1 MKHHKFITI
10 IHRKA
15 SSTLRHTYQK
25 KAEKQNSENDQ
36 HSVLQQT
43 HSRKDPSLRC
53 GTLSRRRQKSKI
65 PKMGC
70 IPCFNRNTAAK
81 TLCCAAAAK
90 KEEEEEEEEE
100 QEEEEGKKVPQF
112 YISQLPINPP
122 LRLLLVLISISI
134 HRSILSA
141 CGLKVV
147 RAWRVVGQGDSPA
160 DPCQNLARST
170 QIYPDPAR
178 TVS

>member
-1 MKHHKFITI
+1 MLHLL
-10 IHRKA
+10 A
-15 SSTLRHTYQK
+15 STLRHTLQK

-100 QEEEEGKKVPQF
+100 EEKKFPNSIYHNSRSTRLCGCYWYHDFFTHSAVLHLF
-112 YISQLPINPP
+112 FCGL
-122 LRLLLVLISISI
+122 LGRLLFCRPAVL
-134 HRSILSA
+134 L
-141 CGLKVV
+141 C
-147 RAWRVVGQGDSPA
+147 
-160 DPCQNLARST
+160 
-170 QIYPDPAR
+170 
-178 TVS
+178 

>member
-1 MKHHKFITI
+1 MATHMKHHKFITI

-15 SSTLRHTYQK
+15 WSTLRHTYQK

-53 GTLSRRRQKSKI
+53 GTLSRRRQKGKI

-100 QEEEEGKKVPQF
+100 EEKKVSQF

-122 LRLLLVLISISI
+122 LRLLLVLAL
-134 HRSILSA
+134 ILS
-141 CGLKVV
+141 
-147 RAWRVVGQGDSPA
+147 
-160 DPCQNLARST
+160 
-170 QIYPDPAR
+170 
-178 TVS
+178 